1 LLPAYVELDLSA
13 LNVRPP
19 PQLISL
25 TTGELSTDPHCR
37 GLATGFME
45 SERNLSLDASCVAE
59 AAFQIKHVWRPT
71 IVQPC

>member
-25 TTGELSTDPHCR
+25 TTGELNTDPDRR

-45 SERNLSLDASCVAE
+45 SERNLSLGASCAAE
-59 AAFQIKHVWRPT
+59 PALQIKHMWRPT
-71 IVQPC
+71 NVQPC